1 MWKDSTGLL
10 LRGKMYWRP
19 NAFGGGG
26 RPGGQLGYVPTAA
39 PMRGLWGGIGPMG
52 CGLGTLH
59 VALAHTRFGGCRW
72 RVQSRR
78 WLRCPPRVPEQ
89 LARGLKAVRVFE
101 SRFFPSIFSFQSSR
115 VVLGFF
121 SQAFLHSLENSG
133 LVFKGKPRVLH
144 VWANLGEERGRRIAD
159 DPRSQTACSVA
170 RAVSIFWAC
179 GAENKAARDMG
190 GHGRRQFSVLVTGFL
205 KMPLVQHRLVVGGLL
220 GQGLTD
226 N

>member
-19 NAFGGGG
+19 NAFCGGG

-89 LARGLKAVRVFE
+89 LARGLKAARVFG

-115 VVLGFF
+115 VVLFSLFF
-121 SQAFLHSLENSG
+121 TAWRTQ
-133 LVFKGKPRVLH
+133 VL
-144 VWANLGEERGRRIAD
+144 
-159 DPRSQTACSVA
+159 
-170 RAVSIFWAC
+170 
-179 GAENKAARDMG
+179 
-190 GHGRRQFSVLVTGFL
+190 FL
-205 KMPLVQHRLVVGGLL
+205 KESREFYMFGRIWEKKEAGGLPMIRGVRQL
-220 GQGLTD
+220 ALWPGQSQFFGPVGQRTRQPGTWEAVEGG
-226 N
+226 NSPCW